1 MRRDHLLVMSLLVAA
16 MTLGGCATN
25 RSELLIGSGPSPQT
39 RPINANAPTAVIRS
53 VKDERIFEQAPRQA
67 NIPSL
72 GFEGA
77 TQATAE
83 TKLRAIGRKRNGYGM
98 ALGDVLLQDGQTVE
112 SVVRENLASALQDAG
127 YNVRSGDTANTA
139 ALVIDVR
146 IKEFWA
152 WIHPGFW
159 AITVNTDIATDLTL
173 STMSNSIPVVVHVKD
188 PKMFVTDSAWIEA
201 IDKGLEAFRHE
212 AARKLP
218 AAK

>member
-1 MRRDHLLVMSLLVAA
+1 MRHYHLIVMSLLCTA
-16 MTLGGCATN
+16 MALGGCATN
-25 RSELLIGSGPSPQT
+25 RSELQIGAGPSSQSRST
-39 RPINANAPTAVIRS
+39 NVNAPTAVIRS

-112 SVVRENLASALQDAG
+112 SVVRENLASVLQDAG
-127 YNVRSGDTANTA
+127 YNVRTGGTLDNAS
-139 ALVIDVR
+139 LVIDVR
-146 IKEFWA
+146 IQEFWA

-159 AITVNTDIATDLTL
+159 SITVNTDISTDLML
-173 STMSNSIPVVVHVKD
+173 STMPNSIPVVVHVKD
-188 PKMFVTDSAWIEA
+188 PQLIVTDSAWIEA
-201 IDKGLEAFRHE
+201 IGKGLDAFRHE